1 MAGRKLPILPSN
13 PTPADDDLLYGVDVS
28 DTSESAAGTSKQSAF
43 VNIYTYILGKL
54 SAALRLIPSGG
65 TTGQVLAKSSNTDYE
80 VAWTTAG
87 GGGGAVT
94 ADAPIL
100 GDGTGGDHLRL
111 DFDAAPT
118 DGSSKLVNS
127 NGVYD
132 FAMTVINITNAALNT
147 ACSGGTVNPRAMY
160 RVTNAVGGIVRVWGK
175 SATQVSCAGFQEGS
189 SDSSTYFEGFWGNYD
204 LGVDIFTPV
213 IINTSNTFQ
222 GISAGA
228 NNTGSDVVQIGNN
241 AGISNAGSI
250 VVQIG
255 VNIGNNLGNG
265 VIQIGEY
272 AGASNIGDSCI
283 QIGQNAGISNE
294 GANCVQIGIHAGAVN
309 TGVNC
314 VQIGQEAGYGNSKD
328 NGVFIGFQAG
338 YDGSN
343 GYTGSDN
350 VFAISNDSIAT
361 FADATAAA
369 TAITT
374 GNGYVTGSTYI
385 YKNTATG
392 SIGFISL

>member
-13 PTPADDDLLYGVDVS
+13 PTPSDDDLIYGVDVS
-28 DTSESAAGTSKQSAF
+28 DTSESAAGTSKQSTF

-65 TTGQVLAKSSNTDYE
+65 TTGQVLAKSSNTNYE

-132 FAMTVINITNAALNT
+132 FATTVIDITNAALNT

-175 SATQVSCAGFQEGS
+175 SATQVSCAAFQEGS

-213 IINTSNTFQ
+213 IINTSTIFQ

-228 NNTGSDVVQIGNN
+228 NNTGGDVIQVGFNAGANNTGTDVVQIGNRAGFDNTGNETVQLGLKAGEDNTGDNTIHIGTSAGQNNTKDGGIFLGIN
-241 AGISNAGSI
+241 AGFS
-250 VVQIG
+250 
-255 VNIGNNLGNG
+255 
-265 VIQIGEY
+265 
-272 AGASNIGDSCI
+272 GA
-283 QIGQNAGISNE
+283 
-294 GANCVQIGIHAGAVN
+294 
-309 TGVNC
+309 T
-314 VQIGQEAGYGNSKD
+314 
-328 NGVFIGFQAG
+328 
-338 YDGSN
+338 

-350 VFAISNDSIAT
+350 VFAISNSSIAT

-392 SIGFISL
+392 SIGFIAL